1 MNRSFGGTLDC
12 NNINYNKGKS
22 FRFSEW
28 NSSTLFSNDDYIQD
42 FVSYMG
48 SMYACIQTNTGVE
61 PTNKLYWKLVVS
73 GQPGIQGKTGNTG
86 VTFTPHVD
94 SQGNLSWTNDGGLEN
109 PATVNIKGP
118 KGEDSTVPG
127 PKGDKGD
134 DGIGLMG
141 PQGRTGEMG
150 IGLEFNWDGTKLGIK
165 RTVDDE
171 YTYVDLKGT
180 TGSRGLRGLTGNTGP
195 EGPQGP
201 KGDSLYIQVSEP
213 NEFGQRFLQKRYS
226 ENEAWVSFFDLS
238 QMKGPKGDSIIV
250 ERNTETGNIEYRYQ
264 NQPSTANKVLIYKD
278 DIKGPKGDTIAKTYV
293 ADDGYLYIQLSGEDL
308 PRRVGYVRGDR
319 GADGREIVLR
329 VYTGPSED
337 PDDTRIGTHLQWK
350 YAGDEYKLWTNLI
363 QINDLMNIA
372 LAGLKLEY
380 NTISETDETGITTKY
395 EVIELSHYQVEFDEN
410 NNLVLT
416 KKIANLSSVKVPTKT
431 LLSDVQYTDED
442 NKLHFIFDTATGEE
456 EITIDCDQFI
466 RQGNG
471 ITISDGNIINV
482 NISNDSDK
490 LADDSEILI
499 CDERG
504 VAVRGL
510 KDKLIKEFKLLKHE
524 RDNDT
529 HYYSYEYIAQDG
541 TVYPIIIPDF
551 VEWENNVDD
560 SRQIFFRNEDKL
572 VSWDIDKIVRN
583 LIHLDGT
590 DTVQVGDSGVLVNL
604 NGKEDNP
611 TYNQQKL
618 ALISN
623 LEDEIAGLHLV
634 KEDTPGEPDIA
645 ARYYL
650 VDKDGETLGD
660 VHIDILKDNYLK
672 DVTYNEDTYT
682 FTFDFWVNDDP
693 EEPAHDR
700 VISFTLQKL
709 FDNLKALIDEL
720 EAKHDADIQKVKDEH
735 AQDVKALNEAIATI
749 NDGINNEIRPAIE
762 QNAEDIQSLK
772 ENLEQETSDRK
783 AADKVLQTNLDSE
796 VTRATEAE
804 TKLQANLDT
813 EVERATE
820 AEQMLQENIDNEI
833 TRATQAEQT
842 LDTKLTEEITRS
854 KTIDDQLVAKTD
866 KTNQDLI
873 DTQNNLSAEIIR
885 ATNAESEIY
894 DHIHEV
900 EAKIDGKI
908 DESEKGQPNGVATL
922 DENGFIPST
931 QINGQMAHVFGVDGV
946 ATASTLPTLT
956 NSDAGDIYW
965 TTDTKEFYNWNGLS
979 WDEPMAPKDDTIYNF
994 RNCDATGDPSRTNIL
1009 YRWDGENLTEI
1020 SESLA
1025 LGEVTG
1031 TAYEG
1036 SKGAANRAAINS
1048 TPESLVS
1055 TLNISSDTSK
1065 IDINLETATK
1075 SGLNYNA
1082 VASVVKNIPNATKLS
1097 AGVITSVE
1105 YTSLVETIPNKLVE
1119 LETELDTK
1127 QNAGDYITNEEL
1139 EAKDYVSNSELAN
1152 KKYLTEEKA
1161 AETYQPIG
1169 DYALKSDISDL
1180 ATKDEIPTKV
1190 SELENDSNFLTSIP
1204 DEYVTDTELQ
1214 DAISGAQFKLP
1225 IASDSVLGGV
1235 KIGSGLAITEDGI
1248 LSATGGGVADSV
1260 AWENVVGRP
1269 TNLSQFTNDSGFI
1282 TSDDLP
1288 DLSKYALKSELPDLT
1303 NYALKSE
1310 IPTIPTNVSSFTN
1323 DSGYITSSAL
1333 TDYAKKSEIPDI
1345 SNLAT
1350 KDEIPDISGLAT
1362 KTELS
1367 GYALVKHTHTV
1378 ADITD
1383 FPEIPDVS
1391 NLATKTELA
1400 AKQDALVS
1408 GTNIKT
1414 INGTSLLGSGNIT
1427 IEAGGGSEITDVLD
1441 NKIYGRTQGSWVD
1454 LTDYLTWGEYD

>member
-61 PTNKLYWKLVVS
+61 PTNELYWKLVVS

-363 QINDLMNIA
+363 QINDLMNVA

-380 NTISETDETGITTKY
+380 NTVSETDETGITTKY

-541 TVYPIIIPDF
+541 TVYPITIPDF

-590 DTVQVGDSGVLVNL
+590 DTVQVGDSSVLVNL

-735 AQDVKALNEAIATI
+735 AQDVKTLNEAIATI
-749 NDGINNEIRPAIE
+749 NDRINNEIRPAIE
-762 QNAEDIQSLK
+762 QNAEDIQSLR

>member
-48 SMYACIQTNTGVE
+48 SMYACIQTNTGIE
-61 PTNKLYWKLVVS
+61 PTNELYWKLVVS

-109 PATVNIKGP
+109 PTTVNIKGP

-293 ADDGYLYIQLSGEDL
+293 ADDGYLYIQLSGENL

-363 QINDLMNIA
+363 QINDLMNVA

-380 NTISETDETGITTKY
+380 NTISETDETGVTTKY

-431 LLSDVQYTDED
+431 LLRDVKYDYD
-442 NKLHFIFDTATGEE
+442 NNKLIFVFDTATGDETIE
-456 EITIDCDQFI
+456 IDCDPFI

-471 ITISDGNIINV
+471 ITISNGNIINV
-482 NISNDSDK
+482 NISDDSDK

-510 KDKLIKEFKLLKHE
+510 KDKLIKEFNLLKHD
-524 RDNDT
+524 RDNNT

-541 TVYPIIIPDF
+541 TVYPISIPDF
-551 VEWENNVDD
+551 VEWNDNQDQT
-560 SRQIFFRNEDKL
+560 RQILFRNQDKL
-572 VSWDIDKIVRN
+572 VSWDIDKIIRN
-583 LIHLDGT
+583 LIHLDGSNI
-590 DTVQVGDSGVLVNL
+590 VQVGDSKASINL
-604 NGKEDNP
+604 NGKDANP
-611 TYNQQKL
+611 TYNTNEKL

-623 LEDEIAGLHLV
+623 LKDEIAGLHLV

-650 VDKDGETLGD
+650 VDKNEERLGD
-660 VHIDILKDNYLK
+660 VHIDVLKDNYLK

-700 VISFTLQKL
+700 VITFTLQKL
-709 FDNLKALIDEL
+709 FDNLKALVDNL
-720 EAKHDADIQKVKDEH
+720 EAKHDSDIQTIRDEH
-735 AQDVKALNEAIATI
+735 KQDVKTLNETIATVNENLVISVNNI
-749 NDGINNEIRPAIE
+749 NQAMIDGFNTINGGINNEIRPAIAK
-762 QNAEDIQSLK
+762 NAEDIESLR
-772 ENLEQETSDRK
+772 ENLEQETTDRK
-783 AADKVLQTNLDSE
+783 AADNVLQSNIDVEAQTRKEEDAKLQENIDAEVKRASEAEQMLQTNINAEVNRALQAEKLLQDNINIEVARAKESE
-796 VTRATEAE
+796 QTLQSNIDAEVSRAKDAEAQ
-804 TKLQANLDT
+804 LQANLDT
-813 EVERATE
+813 ES
-820 AEQMLQENIDNEI
+820 
-833 TRATQAEQT
+833 TRAKAAEES
-842 LDTKLTEEITRS
+842 LIN
-854 KTIDDQLVAKTD
+854 KTD
-866 KTNQDLI
+866 ELNQDLI
-873 DTQNNLSAEIIR
+873 DTQNNLSAEILR

-900 EAKIDGKI
+900 EATIDGKI
-908 DESEKGQPNGVATL
+908 DKSEKGQPNGVATL

-946 ATASTLPTLT
+946 ATAATLP
-956 NSDAGDIYW
+956 NPANEGDIYY
-965 TTDTKEFYNWNGLS
+965 TTDTKKFYNYNGTS
-979 WDEPMAPKDDTIYNF
+979 WDDPMDPKDDTIYNF

-1036 SKGAANRAAINS
+1036 NKGAANRAAINS
-1048 TPESLVS
+1048 TPTSLVS

-1065 IDINLETATK
+1065 VDINLETATK

-1082 VASVVKNIPNATKLS
+1082 VTSVVKNIPNATKLN
-1097 AGVITSVE
+1097 AGVITSAE
-1105 YTSLVETIPNKLVE
+1105 YTSLVETIPNSLNRMYPKVFPLSVAVSGGGTFKLGTTQSITVKWTTKE
-1119 LETELDTK
+1119 ADDVITPKTVSLNDEPLEASATSKVFESISSNTTYTVKVSNDYETVSGSTSVRFVNPNYFGVIDATNEVTEDIILGYTELIRGSKSYTGTTSLNNQRTVYAYPKSFGALTSIKDA
-1127 QNAGDYITNEEL
+1127 NNFDYLGSYTR
-1139 EAKDYVSNSELAN
+1139 
-1152 KKYLTEEKA
+1152 
-1161 AETYQPIG
+1161 
-1169 DYALKSDISDL
+1169 
-1180 ATKDEIPTKV
+1180 
-1190 SELENDSNFLTSIP
+1190 SELEINNETYYVYVLTSPTSI
-1204 DEYVTDTELQ
+1204 TT
-1214 DAISGAQFKLP
+1214 FKQ
-1225 IASDSVLGGV
+1225 I
-1235 KIGSGLAITEDGI
+1235 
-1248 LSATGGGVADSV
+1248 
-1260 AWENVVGRP
+1260 
-1269 TNLSQFTNDSGFI
+1269 
-1282 TSDDLP
+1282 
-1288 DLSKYALKSELPDLT
+1288 YA
-1303 NYALKSE
+1303 
-1310 IPTIPTNVSSFTN
+1310 
-1323 DSGYITSSAL
+1323 
-1333 TDYAKKSEIPDI
+1333 
-1345 SNLAT
+1345 
-1350 KDEIPDISGLAT
+1350 
-1362 KTELS
+1362 
-1367 GYALVKHTHTV
+1367 
-1378 ADITD
+1378 
-1383 FPEIPDVS
+1383 
-1391 NLATKTELA
+1391 
-1400 AKQDALVS
+1400 
-1408 GTNIKT
+1408 
-1414 INGTSLLGSGNIT
+1414 
-1427 IEAGGGSEITDVLD
+1427 
-1441 NKIYGRTQGSWVD
+1441 
-1454 LTDYLTWGEYD
+1454 